1 MTLFVTLWNY
11 LRGYVIVEVSGFS
24 MERFISLAV
33 NNNICIWDLKEED
46 HKLYFKTSIKD
57 FKKLK
62 PYAKKA
68 RCRFRIKRKR
78 GFPFIAYKYKRRKMF
93 TIGGLLFILIIWILS
108 SFVWLVEVEGNQRM
122 NSFDI
127 IASLEE
133 KGYGAG
139 KLKSRLHLRE
149 AEAYLINKYP
159 DIIWAGIKFEGTR
172 LLVQIAETVPKPE
185 MQDYKGP
192 CNIIAKRDALITYIA
207 TYKGMPLVKKG
218 DIVKK
223 GELLVTGQM
232 PIGPDDP
239 NTYLTASKAK
249 IKGKTA
255 YSIKGHLSTRQIK
268 KDYTDNISKKY
279 SVKVFNQTLP
289 LYNQKVKFK
298 YYDRVITNN
307 QLKVTKLFPLPFA
320 FEVEERLEYIPIPS
334 DLSEQDAKD
343 KLIAALWDNL
353 SKSISDSAIILK
365 RDVFF
370 TKMGNT
376 IYATLN
382 VIVEEDIG
390 YVVQLQNEGETKN
403 EYDREK
409 T

>member
-1 MTLFVTLWNY
+1 MTEGGMTLFLTLWNY

-33 NNNICIWDLKEED
+33 NNNIYLWDLKEHD

-57 FKKLK
+57 FKRLK

-68 RCRFRIKRKR
+68 RCRFKIKLKR

-93 TIGGLLFILIIWILS
+93 AVGSLLFILLIWGLS
-108 SFVWLVEVEGNQRM
+108 SFVWLVEVEGNEKI

-127 IASLEE
+127 IAALEE
-133 KGYGAG
+133 KGYGTG

-159 DIIWAGIKFEGTR
+159 DIVWTGIKFEGTR
-172 LLVQIAETVPKPE
+172 LLVQIAETVPKPD
-185 MQDYKGP
+185 MQAGMAP
-192 CNIIAKRDALITYIA
+192 CNIIAKRDALVTYIA

-218 DIVKK
+218 DIVRK
-223 GELLVTGQM
+223 GDLLVAGQM

-239 NTYLTASKAK
+239 NTYLTAAKAK

-255 YSIKGHLSTRQIK
+255 YSIKGHISTEQIK

-279 SVKVFNQTLP
+279 SLKVFNQSIP
-289 LYNQKVKFK
+289 LFNQKVCFK
-298 YYDRVITNN
+298 HYDRVITNN

-320 FEVEERLEYIPIPS
+320 FEVEERLEYVKVAS
-334 DLSEQDAKD
+334 KLQEEDAKD
-343 KLIAALWDNL
+343 SLIASLWDNL

-382 VIVEEDIG
+382 VTVEEDIG
-390 YVVQLQNEGETKN
+390 SAVQLQNEGEN
-403 EYDREK
+403 ER
-409 T
+409 